1 MLDDLFEESWLNQPS
16 ARAPDPKGFIAS
28 PLDSDPGERNR
39 EKRESGASR
48 QETARAQCR
57 PHTTRGRG
65 RAPRA
70 PQPNNPTVMQHASER
85 ERERRPRGWPR
96 GRPWGA
102 RKTTRQGDVADDGR
116 NCVRCGGSG
125 ARCGGSPPCLPC
137 RYSPPAPPGLTAHPT
152 LQACNP
158 VSATGLCNT
167 QDAGQ
172 QGARETCHERANMG
186 QRSGSDG
193 GRPCGG

>member
-48 QETARAQCR
+48 QETARGPMPTTHHTWAWACAACAPTQQ
-57 PHTTRGRG
+57 PHRYATR
-65 RAPRA
+65 
-70 PQPNNPTVMQHASER
+70 VR

-167 QDAGQ
+167 QDAGL